1 MEKRLPLFFLLS
13 FLALVVFS
21 RDVPEK
27 ESSTG
32 NSTGNQTGNQTVHTP
47 GALPGEASAVESVLP
62 ATQARPD
69 TEAEPWRETLS
80 LGTSGEPGYYLA
92 TFDSRG
98 GVLSELRLGR
108 FYNKNGLDPQ
118 QKEDPENWVQLL
130 SEVNTP
136 SGMQSSLGLQS
147 TSPSEPMVGF
157 PLDQVHWQ
165 HEVLEE
171 FGVTVGVQFSH
182 DTGRG
187 LSLTKTLRVQPN
199 SYDLTL
205 DIELRNSIPEWA
217 GRQPRLI
224 FTPALGMPAS
234 ADDAY
239 YLEPSAGVSWEQ
251 DGELEVER
259 QELTIGE
266 QEGES
271 FPPTRG
277 IRWAGM
283 DSKYFAVLARPD
295 AATRGLVSGAGW
307 RSVYDLGWVAE
318 HPIDPQKSLE
328 ENKENDPVNGWRHVT
343 CDLDLLPSLP
353 GPDGGGAKMTFKIY
367 AGPKSSALLEE
378 HDPSLLS
385 LVDGD
390 LGFFSGIAATLL
402 AILAFFHGILG
413 NWGWSIIC
421 LTLTVRLALFPFN
434 RRSQTAMARHA
445 KKMKR
450 VQPMLNELK
459 EKYKKDPQKQ
469 RSEQARIMQEEGAF
483 PPLGGCLPIFVQIP
497 IFFGLFKALRVSF
510 DLRQAPFVGWVKD
523 LSEPDRLMRLDWDL
537 PLLGTVEYLNV
548 LPPLMVF
555 LWILQQKVM
564 PKPTDEQALKMQKMM
579 MWMPIVFGFFL
590 YNYSSG
596 LSLYMITTSLFGV
609 LEQTVIKKIWPID
622 DSEQPKKKSGFM
634 ARMAEMQKQAQKM
647 QEMQKAEKQR
657 AQQKGKRKKR

>member
-1 MEKRLPLFFLLS
+1 VEKRLPLFFLLS
-13 FLALVVFS
+13 FLLLVMWPQGPAE
-21 RDVPEK
+21 PEGPK
-27 ESSTG
+27 E
-32 NSTGNQTGNQTVHTP
+32 N
-47 GALPGEASAVESVLP
+47 SAVPTWGTGPTGGPSVPGVPL
-62 ATQARPD
+62 AGAERPD
-69 TEAEPWRETLS
+69 TEAEPWRETLT
-80 LGTSGEPGYYLA
+80 LGTQGELGYYLA

-98 GVLSELRLGR
+98 GVLSELRLGG
-108 FYNKNGLDPQ
+108 FYTRNGLDPQ
-118 QKEDPENWVQLL
+118 EKEDPLNWVQLL

-136 SGMQSSLGLQS
+136 AGIQSSLGLQA
-147 TSPSEPMVGF
+147 TPSSEAMVGF
-157 PLDQVHWQ
+157 PLDQVHWH

-171 FGVTVGVQFSH
+171 FGRTVGVRFHH

-187 LSLTKTLRVQPN
+187 LSLTKTLRVNPN

-205 DIELRNSIPEWA
+205 DIELRNSVPEWA

-234 ADDAY
+234 ADDSF

-251 DGELEVER
+251 GGEPEVER
-259 QELTIGE
+259 EELSIGE
-266 QEGES
+266 QDGES
-271 FPPTRG
+271 FPPKRD
-277 IRWAGM
+277 ILWAGM

-295 AATRGLVSGAGW
+295 DATRGVVTGAGW
-307 RSVYDLGWVAE
+307 RTLYDLDWVAE
-318 HPIDPQKSLE
+318 HPWDPRYPKEQP
-328 ENKENDPVNGWRHVT
+328 ENNPENGWRHVT
-343 CDLDLLPSLP
+343 CDLDLTASLP
-353 GPDGGGAKMTFKIY
+353 GPGGVSKLRFEIY
-367 AGPKSSALLEE
+367 AGPKNSRLLEE

-385 LVDGD
+385 LVAGD
-390 LGFFSGIAATLL
+390 LGFFSGIASTLL
-402 AILAFFHGILG
+402 VILGFFHGIVG
-413 NWGWSIIC
+413 NWGWSIIL

-434 RRSQTAMARHA
+434 RRSQTSMARHA

-459 EKYKKDPQKQ
+459 EKYKDNPQKQ

-483 PPLGGCLPIFVQIP
+483 PPLGGCLPIFIQIP
-497 IFFGLFKALRVSF
+497 IFFGLFKALRISF

-537 PLLGTVEYLNV
+537 PLLGTVEYLNI
-548 LPPLMVF
+548 LPPMMVF

-634 ARMAEMQKQAQKM
+634 ARMAEMQKKAQKM
-647 QEMQKAEKQR
+647 QEMQKAEKRR

>member
-13 FLALVVFS
+13 FLILVMWPTP
-21 RDVPEK
+21 PEPK
-27 ESSTG
+27 
-32 NSTGNQTGNQTVHTP
+32 VAPRIPMVLTP
-47 GALPGEASAVESVLP
+47 DFPPGMGPAIEGVSP
-62 ATQARPD
+62 ATQTRPD
-69 TEAEPWRETLS
+69 KEAEPWRETLR
-80 LGTSGEPGYYLA
+80 LGTPGEPGYYLA

-98 GVLSELRLGR
+98 GVLSGLRLGG
-108 FYNKNGLDPQ
+108 FYTENGLDPQ
-118 QKEDPENWVQLL
+118 EKENPLNWVQLL

-136 SGMQSSLGLQS
+136 SGVQSSLGLHS
-147 TSPSEPMVGF
+147 TSASEEMVGF

-171 FGVTVGVQFSH
+171 FGRTVGVQFSH

-187 LSLTKTLRVQPN
+187 LSLTKTLRVNPN

-205 DIELRNSIPEWA
+205 DIELRNSVPEWA

-234 ADDAY
+234 ADDSY
-239 YLEPSAGVSWEQ
+239 YEEPRAGVSWEQ
-251 DGELEVER
+251 GDELEVER
-259 QELTIGE
+259 QELSIGE
-266 QEGES
+266 QDGES
-271 FPPTRG
+271 FPPTRD
-277 IRWAGM
+277 ILWAGM
-283 DSKYFAVLARPD
+283 DSKFFAVLARPD
-295 AATRGLVSGAGW
+295 DATRGVVTGAGW
-307 RSVYDLGWVAE
+307 RTLYDLNWVAE
-318 HPIDPQKSLE
+318 HPMDPLKSIE
-328 ENKENDPVNGWRHVT
+328 DNKENDPVKGWRHVT
-343 CDLDLLPSLP
+343 CDLDLTAPLP
-353 GPDGGGAKMTFKIY
+353 GPQGVSRMTFEIY
-367 AGPKSSALLEE
+367 AGPKSSGLLED
-378 HDPSLLS
+378 HDPALLS
-385 LVDGD
+385 LVAGD
-390 LGFFSGIAATLL
+390 LGFFSGIASTLL
-402 AILAFFHGILG
+402 AILGFFHGIVG

-434 RRSQTAMARHA
+434 RRSQTSMARHA

-459 EKYKKDPQKQ
+459 EKYKDNPQKQ

-510 DLRQAPFVGWVKD
+510 DLRQAPFIGWVKD

-537 PLLGTVEYLNV
+537 PLLGTVEYLNI
-548 LPPLMVF
+548 LPPMMVF

-590 YNYSSG
+590 YNYQSG

-647 QEMQKAEKQR
+647 QEMQKAEKKR
-657 AQQKGKRKKR
+657 AQHKGKRKKR

>member
-1 MEKRLPLFFLLS
+1 VEKRLPLFFLLS
-13 FLALVVFS
+13 FLILVMWEPNPA
-21 RDVPEK
+21 DPEK
-27 ESSTG
+27 LTA
-32 NSTGNQTGNQTVHTP
+32 NPAVQMP
-47 GALPGEASAVESVLP
+47 GAQPGLALP
-62 ATQARPD
+62 AQGAAPASEARPEA
-69 TEAEPWRETLS
+69 EAEPWRETLS
-80 LGTSGEPGYYLA
+80 LGTPGEPGYYLA

-98 GVLSELRLGR
+98 GVLSELRLGG
-108 FYNKNGLDPQ
+108 FYIKNGLSPQ
-118 QKEDPENWVQLL
+118 EKEDPQTWVPLL

-136 SGMQSSLGLQS
+136 SGVQSSLGLQS
-147 TSPSEPMVGF
+147 TPSSEAMVGF

-171 FGVTVGVQFSH
+171 FGRTVGVRFHH

-205 DIELRNSIPEWA
+205 DIELRNSVPEWA

-224 FTPALGMPAS
+224 FTPALGMLAS
-234 ADDAY
+234 ADDSFY
-239 YLEPSAGVSWEQ
+239 PEPSAGVSWEQ
-251 DGELEVER
+251 GGELEVER
-259 QELTIGE
+259 EELSIGE
-266 QEGES
+266 QDGEA
-271 FPPTRG
+271 FPPTRD
-277 IRWAGM
+277 ILWAGM

-295 AATRGLVSGAGW
+295 DATRGVVTGAGW
-307 RSVYDLGWVAE
+307 RTLYDLNWVAE
-318 HPIDPQKSLE
+318 HPMDPFKSIDD
-328 ENKENDPVNGWRHVT
+328 NKENDPAKGWRHVT
-343 CDLDLLPSLP
+343 CDLDLTAPLP
-353 GPDGGGAKMTFKIY
+353 GPEGVSRMSFEIY
-367 AGPKSSALLEE
+367 AGPKSSGLLEE

-385 LVDGD
+385 LVAGD
-390 LGFFSGIAATLL
+390 LGFFSGIASTLL
-402 AILAFFHGILG
+402 ATMGFFHGLFG

-421 LTLTVRLALFPFN
+421 LTLAVRLALFPFN
-434 RRSQTAMARHA
+434 RRSQTSMARHA

-459 EKYKKDPQKQ
+459 EKYKDNSQKQ

-483 PPLGGCLPIFVQIP
+483 PPLGGCLPIFIQIP
-497 IFFGLFKALRVSF
+497 IFFALFSALRVSF
-510 DLRQAPFVGWVKD
+510 DLRQAPFIGWVKD
-523 LSEPDRLMRLDWDL
+523 LSEPDRMMRLDWDL
-537 PLLGTVEYLNV
+537 PLVGMVEYLNV
-548 LPPLMVF
+548 LPPMMVF

-590 YNYSSG
+590 YNYSAG

-634 ARMAEMQKQAQKM
+634 ARMGEMQKQAQKL

-657 AQQKGKRKKR
+657 GQQKGKRKKR